1 MILKSA
7 KGVPAGDVS
16 CPGNVRR
23 FKDSNV
29 TLAVDVAII
38 PVLLLMVAV
47 VGGVQGRL
55 TVIAKVSPSFSHW
68 PHCVA
73 HSAANSNHLQ

>member
-1 MILKSA
+1 M
-7 KGVPAGDVS
+7 
-16 CPGNVRR
+16 
-23 FKDSNV
+23 

-55 TVIAKVSPSFSHW
+55 TVIAKVSLSLSQW